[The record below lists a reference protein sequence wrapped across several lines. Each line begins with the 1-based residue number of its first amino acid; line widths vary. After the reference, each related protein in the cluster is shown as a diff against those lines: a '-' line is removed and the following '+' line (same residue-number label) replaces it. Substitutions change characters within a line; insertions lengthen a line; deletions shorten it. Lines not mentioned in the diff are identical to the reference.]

1 MNNTKSDLKIKFE
14 ENVDN
19 LLFVVDKIIQA
30 KNNHQEVDIFL
41 KDLESYYQA
50 VKEIKEQRETLKE
63 KITKDK
69 FTFL

>member
-69 FTFL
+69 FTFF

>member
-1 MNNTKSDLKIKFE
+1 MNNTKSDLRIKFE

-50 VKEIKEQRETLKE
+50 VKEIKEQREALNA
-63 KITKDK
+63 KITKEK
-69 FTFL
+69 LTFL

>member
-1 MNNTKSDLKIKFE
+1 MNNTKSDLRIKFE

-50 VKEIKEQRETLKE
+50 VKEIKEQREA
-63 KITKDK
+63 KITKEK
-69 FTFL
+69 LTFL

>member
-50 VKEIKEQRETLKE
+50 VKEIKEQRETLKA
-63 KITKDK
+63 KITKEK